1 MVMVIL
7 LRVTD
12 GDEIAAFILRET
24 YTIYLQLTKN
34 KTMKTLGRI
43 FYYAQ
48 RVTLVAFPA
57 YFIYR
62 ILLYCYA
69 GI

>member
-1 MVMVIL
+1 MKTKKERRGGTRQGSGAKPKVI
-7 LRVTD
+7 
-12 GDEIAAFILRET
+12 IK
-24 YTIYLQLTKN
+24 TIKN

>member
-1 MVMVIL
+1 MKTKKERRGGTRQGSGAKPKVI
-7 LRVTD
+7 
-12 GDEIAAFILRET
+12 IK
-24 YTIYLQLTKN
+24 TIKN

-57 YFIYR
+57 YFTYR